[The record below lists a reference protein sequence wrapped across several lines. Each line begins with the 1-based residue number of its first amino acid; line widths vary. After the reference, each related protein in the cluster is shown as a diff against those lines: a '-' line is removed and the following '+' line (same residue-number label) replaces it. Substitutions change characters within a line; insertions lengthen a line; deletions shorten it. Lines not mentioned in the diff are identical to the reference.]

1 MVELEF
7 KYFLS
12 EVIGDDLNFF
22 QVRQIGII
30 ASEFLPFFKLL
41 LCFDN
46 SLLFTKENQTSVSP
60 QRGKTSGAMTPSAVG
75 RVAVHC

>member
-60 QRGKTSGAMTPSAVG
+60 QRGKASGAMTPSAVG